1 MDKNDKLFS
10 QLLYR
15 LHQNAFSELES
26 VDQNNATET
35 DAQKVRQLIDMIEML
50 KDKTK
55 GNLANEVEEIQSMM
69 LEELESLYK
78 KKFVKFM
85 SNESAGKQQIN

>member
-1 MDKNDKLFS
+1 
-10 QLLYR
+10 
-15 LHQNAFSELES
+15 
-26 VDQNNATET
+26 
-35 DAQKVRQLIDMIEML
+35 MIEML